1 MVHGTE
7 QTEPEVWVLALTGL
21 ACIALCVVNLLV
33 PEHGAREVA
42 PWVGACSLVL
52 AVLLRRARTPLAA
65 MRAVLPRAAPDAA
78 GRLGPGQ

>member
-65 MRAVLPRAAPDAA
+65 MRAVLPRAAPCAA